1 MASIPCNLSWISCLV
16 NPSFDGGNALNMVS
30 PFSAGLPI
38 LIIAYEGVNGMEGPN
53 VITDPLKVVH
63 VDGLLGRRELAKIL
77 DVGVNS
83 IDLLMSTGV
92 LPVLRWGK
100 IRKVRVFTLNRVL
113 EEAEEKGIN
122 LLDEAQRIRDERNGA

>member
-1 MASIPCNLSWISCLV
+1 
-16 NPSFDGGNALNMVS
+16 
-30 PFSAGLPI
+30 
-38 LIIAYEGVNGMEGPN
+38 MEGPN

-122 LLDEAQRIRDERNGA
+122 LLDEAQRIRDERNGG